1 MRRFNL
7 VRRVD
12 ESGVSGTGLVAE
24 GIEFGDG
31 TVAMRWKSR
40 EHHSTSL
47 WDSIDDLIAIHGHGG
62 MTTVGWIDP
71 PEPMFEASPQPPRQR
86 RASR

>member
-24 GIEFGDG
+24 GVEFSDG

-40 EHHSTSL
+40 EHQSTSIWSSL
-47 WDSIDDLIAIHGHGG
+47 DDLIAIHGHGG
-62 MTTVGWIDP
+62 LTTIGWIDP
-71 PEPMFEASPQPPRQR
+71 PEPMLTASITQPPRK
-86 RASR
+86 ASR